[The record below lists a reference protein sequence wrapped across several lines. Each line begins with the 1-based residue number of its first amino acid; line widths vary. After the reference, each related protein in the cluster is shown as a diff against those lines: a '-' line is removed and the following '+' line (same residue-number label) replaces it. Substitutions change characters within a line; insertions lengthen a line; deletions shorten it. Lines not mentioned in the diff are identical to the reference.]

1 MSRSSALRSTK
12 RREKQEAKRQG
23 RVPAHQHRVS
33 NGERRGD
40 APLRPVTWAASPSR
54 QVWPPSPCAA
64 RSRTRLTSKLLVEIL
79 GGENDGHEE
88 EKPEQAEEEG
98 RRCHD

>member
-1 MSRSSALRSTK
+1 M
-12 RREKQEAKRQG
+12 
-23 RVPAHQHRVS
+23 
-33 NGERRGD
+33 
-40 APLRPVTWAASPSR
+40 
-54 QVWPPSPCAA
+54 WPPSPCAA